1 MAIFRLVPGYM
12 VPRTFVF
19 ESLDGVKS
27 LGKTIATDF
36 FGPWN
41 NGNGGSM
48 VDSRLMVVNSH

>member
-1 MAIFRLVPGYM
+1 M

-36 FGPWN
+36 FGSWN
-41 NGNGGSM
+41 NGGSM
-48 VDSRLMVVNSH
+48 VDSRLMMVNSD